1 MGHFVEQLVCGCKK
15 AGFGIHVEERGED
28 MRVKWNTQFEEVG
41 MESEAVFGGWEGS
54 AGGKQ
59 EGEGVLIEGAGAVAH
74 LGV

>member
-1 MGHFVEQLVCGCKK
+1 
-15 AGFGIHVEERGED
+15 